1 MAGRMTLAEL
11 TALLSRVGKRYPGLM
26 ISRDSQLLI
35 EAIIEEGRKLPA
47 EKVPRAP
54 VDEIDI

>member
-1 MAGRMTLAEL
+1 MTLADL
-11 TALLSRVGKRYPGLM
+11 TALLSRVGKRSPELM
-26 ISRDSQLLI
+26 ASRDNQLLI

-54 VDEIDI
+54 VDVLDV